1 MRDNETW
8 QLSEIYEVRHAK
20 FVIEDV
26 YDDEEQTS
34 DSNDEIDNITVL
46 EHPIKNTALE
56 NKKDYFKRYLEEFR
70 EMQRVKDEVTGKK
83 GGRDEPN
90 GSGDNQ
96 GQPES

>member
-26 YDDEEQTS
+26 YDDEEATS

-83 GGRDEPN
+83 GGRDDAN
-90 GSGDNQ
+90 GSGDNP
-96 GQPES
+96 GQSEI